1 MFLNSRAYKRAVS
14 VQVTRC
20 RNGSRCEFVRDSA
33 YIDCQ
38 ERPLIFRFRSSKIDH
53 DIATTFPTEQM
64 WLSLLTEEILLQ
76 FGFGVAQ
83 EFNVFSFRVEEQV
96 T

>member
-1 MFLNSRAYKRAVS
+1 
-14 VQVTRC
+14 
-20 RNGSRCEFVRDSA
+20 
-33 YIDCQ
+33 
-38 ERPLIFRFRSSKIDH
+38 
-53 DIATTFPTEQM
+53 M